1 MKKHDLKWNELVV
14 VLNDDD
20 LKQKALWLE
29 ANQIRKYRLFE
40 RLNSEIERL
49 VEEYKPIFT
58 EDEELLWLM
67 ENFQRRMKELEESSG
82 FKLGD

>member
-20 LKQKALWLE
+20 LKRKALWLE
-29 ANQIRKYRLFE
+29 HNQIRKYRLFE
-40 RLNSEIERL
+40 RLNSEIERF
-49 VEEYKPIFT
+49 VEEYQPIFT

-82 FKLGD
+82 FKSGD

>member
-14 VLNDDD
+14 VFNDDD

-29 ANQIRKYRLFE
+29 GNQIRKYRLFE